1 MTARVECV
9 VTTGVL
15 TGPDTDPTPME
26 NNVWIVGDDEQ
37 AMVVDAAHEPDV
49 IATALG
55 DRRVVAIACTHAHSG
70 HVDAAVALSD
80 RTGAPIMLHPDDLE
94 LWRRNFPSRVPDE
107 ELVDGREI
115 DVAGTVL
122 TVRHTP
128 GHTPGSVSLYDPALR
143 RVFTGDMLFSRGPG
157 TIGPEDSDFQAM
169 IQSIRERL
177 VTLPPETVVC
187 PGHGAVTTVGEVGER
202 VEDWL
207 RGIA

>member
-1 MTARVECV
+1 MTARVERV
-9 VTTGVL
+9 VTTGVVP
-15 TGPDTDPTPME
+15 GPDADTRPME
-26 NNVWIVGDDEQ
+26 NNVWIIGDDEQ
-37 AMVVDAAHEPDV
+37 AITVDAAHEPDV

-94 LWRRNFPSRVPDE
+94 LWRRSFPSRVPDE
-107 ELVDGREI
+107 ELVDGRVI
-115 DVAGTVL
+115 DVAGTAL
-122 TVRHTP
+122 EVRHTP

-143 RVFTGDMLFSRGPG
+143 RVFTGDMLLSRGPG
-157 TIGPEDSDFQAM
+157 TIGPEDSDFQTM

-187 PGHGAVTTVGEVGER
+187 PGHGDVTTVGEVGER

-207 RGIA
+207 RRIA

>member
-9 VTTGVL
+9 VTTGAVP
-15 TGPDTDPTPME
+15 GPEGVTTLME

-37 AMVVDAAHEPDV
+37 AMVIDAAHEPDL
-49 IATALG
+49 IAAALG

-80 RTGAPIMLHPDDLE
+80 RTGGPIMLHPDDLE
-94 LWRRNFPSRVPDE
+94 LWRHCFPDRSPDDD
-107 ELVDGREI
+107 LVDGRQI

-143 RVFTGDMLFSRGPG
+143 SVFTGDMLLSRGPG
-157 TIGPEDSDFQAM
+157 TIEPEDSDFQTM
-169 IQSIRERL
+169 IHSIRERL

-187 PGHGAVTTVGEVGER
+187 PGHGDVTTVGEAGER
-202 VEDWL
+202 VEEWL
-207 RGIA
+207 RRLT